1 MLWRTSA
8 DVAQD
13 SSRSLPKACQ
23 SAAFDSSTREA
34 ARCQIACRDLP
45 SAAPISCQVRL
56 CDRATFTAS
65 FSMAAKYFWN
75 AEMARN
81 TSIGSASGF
90 CRSSSQLSHA
100 SLIDRLSNLNGD
112 LSMILDNSGADESG
126 VATALLPARWATVGS
141 TPRTRTDGTNC
152 LQWTDA
158 DRRRQL
164 DP

>member
-13 SSRSLPKACQ
+13 SSRSLPKACH
-23 SAAFDSSTREA
+23 SAAFDSPTREA

-45 SAAPISCQVRL
+45 RAAPISCQVRF

-100 SLIDRLSNLNGD
+100 SLIDRLSNLNRD
-112 LSMILDNSGADESG
+112 LSMILDKAGESG
-126 VATALLPARWATVGS
+126 VTTALLPARWATVGS

-158 DRRRQL
+158 DRRWQL